1 MDNTGGGSNTFY
13 VKVNGNTYTWEIV
26 LNNGYNPPEFV
37 KDGNNVNAAPVNVTL
52 SGKVSIVLAVREDG
66 AKIDKLALVPVD
78 VEPQNQPPTA
88 DAGADQTVTAANT
101 NNAAQVTLDGTGST
115 DTDGTI
121 VSYAWSANGGEF
133 ATEAT
138 PTYVFGVGTTEVTL
152 TVTDD
157 DGATATDTVSITVSP
172 FVADNQPPMADAGAD
187 QTVEDTDG
195 NGIETITL
203 DGSASTDS
211 DGIIVS
217 YAWNAT
223 GVTIPDGAT
232 PSADFPVGTTEVTLT
247 VTDDDGATAAD
258 TVMVTVTEPQTG
270 GDECSTTLVQEAED
284 ATLSGAVQVGTEG
297 GVTYA
302 GAPNGTVSGTGTR
315 TATTTSSSASR
326 TSHPEHTN
334 CKVGWTTPAAA
345 ATPST

>member
-52 SGKVSIVLAVREDG
+52 SGTVSIVLAVREDG

-115 DTDGTI
+115 DTDGTV
-121 VSYAWSANGGEF
+121 VSYAWSANGGAF

-157 DGATATDTVSITVSP
+157 DGATATDTVSITVTP
-172 FVADNQPPMADAGAD
+172 FVRITSCQLRMPGPTRRWRTP
-187 QTVEDTDG
+187 TVT
-195 NGIETITL
+195 
-203 DGSASTDS
+203 ASRRSRWTALAAPTATEAS
-211 DGIIVS
+211 S
-217 YAWNAT
+217 AT
-223 GVTIPDGAT
+223 GGAQPGS
-232 PSADFPVGTTEVTLT
+232 PSLT
-247 VTDDDGATAAD
+247 ARCRA
-258 TVMVTVTEPQTG
+258 
-270 GDECSTTLVQEAED
+270 
-284 ATLSGAVQVGTEG
+284 
-297 GVTYA
+297 
-302 GAPNGTVSGTGTR
+302 
-315 TATTTSSSASR
+315 R
-326 TSHPEHTN
+326 TSQSGRRRSH
-334 CKVGWTTPAAA
+334 
-345 ATPST
+345 